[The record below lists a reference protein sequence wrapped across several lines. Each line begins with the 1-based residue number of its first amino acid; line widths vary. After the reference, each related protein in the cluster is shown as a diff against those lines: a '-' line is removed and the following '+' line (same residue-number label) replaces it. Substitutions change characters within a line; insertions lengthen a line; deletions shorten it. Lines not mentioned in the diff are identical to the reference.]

1 MAVTAPRRTPAKRVG
16 RKVVAPPAI
25 PTVPLQP
32 SFRPDTTVLFVSPE
46 IPPWIKAGGLGDVT
60 SALPAALRRAGIDV
74 RVLVPAYSPVLAGI
88 SGDLRVVAEYAA
100 PGGAYPPARV
110 LSLGEVNGA
119 PLYAVDCPPLFARD
133 GGPYID
139 AAGTDWADTHIRFG
153 LLCKVA
159 ALIARDGLTDGF
171 RPTIMHCN
179 DWPAGLVPGY
189 LRWMG
194 VTGVG
199 SVITLHNVAHQGIFS
214 PDALPALDI
223 PSDAFQIN
231 GVEYNGNA
239 SFLKAGIF
247 YADRITTVSPRYAM
261 EIQTPEG
268 GLGLG
273 GLLLARSGDV
283 VGILNGIDTELWNPR
298 HDHFLARTY
307 DEASLDGK
315 RANKRALQERLGLAL
330 SDTLPLIGVI
340 SRLAHQKGLDL
351 LVEIALQVIALPAQI
366 ALLGAGEKSLESAFQ
381 GLAERHPESVGVK
394 LGFDE
399 RLAHLIEAG
408 ADMFAMPSRFEPCG
422 LNQMYSLR
430 YGTPPIVRSTGGL
443 FDTVTDFSDVSSASG
458 EATGFVFDDA
468 TGPAL
473 FTAIERA
480 VTTWKNRT
488 IWRALQ
494 QNGMRRNL
502 GWDRSAERYADT
514 YEALVGAT
522 RPSPI

>member
-1 MAVTAPRRTPAKRVG
+1 MAVTAPRRVPARPVR
-16 RKVVAPPAI
+16 RKAAEAPAI
-25 PTVPLQP
+25 PAVNLQA
-32 SFRPDTTVLFVSPE
+32 SFRPDATVLFVSPE
-46 IPPWIKAGGLGDVT
+46 IPPWVKAGGLGDVT
-60 SALPAALRRAGIDV
+60 SVLPAALRRAGVDV
-74 RVLVPAYSPVLAGI
+74 RVLVPAYPPVLAGI
-88 SGDLRVVAEYAA
+88 SADLRAVAEYAA

-110 LSLGEVNGA
+110 LSLGDVNGA
-119 PLYAVDCPPLFARD
+119 PLYTLDCPPLFARD
-133 GGPYID
+133 GGAYID
-139 AAGTDWADTHIRFG
+139 AAGTDWVDTHIRFG

-171 RPTIMHCN
+171 RPTIVHCN

-214 PDALPALDI
+214 PAALPALDI
-223 PSDAFQIN
+223 PPEAFQIN
-231 GVEYNGNA
+231 GVEYYGNA

-273 GLLLARSGDV
+273 GLLLSRSRDV

-298 HDHFLARTY
+298 HDHFLAQTY

-315 RANKRALQERLGLAL
+315 RTNKRALQQRLGLTV
-330 SDTLPLIGVI
+330 SDDLPLVGVI
-340 SRLAHQKGLDL
+340 SRLANQKGLDL
-351 LVEIALQVIALPAQI
+351 LVEIAEQVIALPAQI

-381 GLAERHPESVGVK
+381 GIAERHPESVGVK
-394 LGFDE
+394 IGFDE
-399 RLAHLIEAG
+399 SLAHLIEAG

-473 FTAIERA
+473 FAAIDRA

-488 IWRALQ
+488 LWRVLQ
-494 QNGMRRNL
+494 RNGMRRNL
-502 GWDRSAERYADT
+502 GWDRSAERYVDT
-514 YEALVGAT
+514 YADLVRAIK
-522 RPSPI
+522 SSSV

>member
-1 MAVTAPRRTPAKRVG
+1 MAVTAPRRTSAKRVG
-16 RKVVAPPAI
+16 RKVAEPPAI
-25 PTVPLQP
+25 PAVQLQP

-46 IPPWIKAGGLGDVT
+46 IPPWVKAGGLGDVT
-60 SALPAALRRAGIDV
+60 SALPAALRRAGVDV
-74 RVLVPAYSPVLAGI
+74 RVLVPAYAPVLAGI
-88 SGDLRVVAEYAA
+88 RGALHVVAEYAA

-133 GGPYID
+133 GGAYID
-139 AAGTDWADTHIRFG
+139 AAGMDWPDTHIRFG

-159 ALIARDGLTDGF
+159 ALIAHGGLADGF
-171 RPTIMHCN
+171 RPAILHCN

-194 VTGVG
+194 VTGVR

-214 PDALPALDI
+214 PGALPALDI
-223 PSDAFQIN
+223 PAEAFQIN
-231 GVEYNGNA
+231 GIEYYGNA

-261 EIQTPEG
+261 EIQTPAG
-268 GLGLG
+268 GLGLE
-273 GLLLARSGDV
+273 GLLHSRSRDV

-298 HDHFLARTY
+298 HDHFLAQTY
-307 DEASLDGK
+307 GEASLDGK
-315 RANKRALQERLGLAL
+315 LANKRALQERLGLTV
-330 SDTLPLIGVI
+330 SDDVPLVGVI

-351 LVEIALQVIALPAQI
+351 LVEIAAQVIALPAQI
-366 ALLGAGEKSLESAFQ
+366 ALLGAGEKPLEAAFLA
-381 GLAERHPESVGVK
+381 LAERHPASVGVK
-394 LGFDE
+394 IGFDE
-399 RLAHLIEAG
+399 SLAHLIEAG

-443 FDTVTDFSDVSSASG
+443 FDTVTDLSDVSFASG
-458 EATGFVFDDA
+458 EATGFVFDEA

-473 FTAIERA
+473 FAAIERA
-480 VTTWKNRT
+480 ATTWKNRM

-494 QNGMRRNL
+494 RNGMQQDL
-502 GWDRSAERYADT
+502 GWDRSAERYVDT
-514 YEALVGAT
+514 YADLT
-522 RPSPI
+522 RASLLSPD